1 MNTQTNDYN
10 DEPVH
15 YCKYCLSLDNPEIFV
30 DPTTSEET
38 EYCKYCGSTEFED
51 SHIEEWE
58 KQFEQKYKQGKF
70 LKLNKKWKTIMQ
82 STNNPM
88 VL

>member
-1 MNTQTNDYN
+1 MSTQTSNYN

-15 YCKYCLSLDNPEIFV
+15 YCKYCLSLDNPEML
-30 DPTTSEET
+30 DGT

-51 SHIEEWE
+51 SYIEEWE

-82 STNNPM
+82 STNSPI

>member
-1 MNTQTNDYN
+1 MKSQSNYN

-15 YCKYCLSLDNPEIFV
+15 YCKYCLSLDNPEML
-30 DPTTSEET
+30 DGT

-51 SHIEEWE
+51 SYIEEWE

-82 STNNPM
+82 STNSPT

>member
-1 MNTQTNDYN
+1 MNTQTSNYN

-15 YCKYCLSLDNPEIFV
+15 YCKYCLSLDNPEML
-30 DPTTSEET
+30 DGT
-38 EYCKYCGSTEFED
+38 EYCKYCGSTEFVD
-51 SHIEEWE
+51 SHIDDWE
-58 KQFEQKYKQGKF
+58 RQFEQKYKQGKF
-70 LKLNKKWKTIMQ
+70 LKINKKWKTIMQ

>member
-1 MNTQTNDYN
+1 MNTQTSNYN

-15 YCKYCLSLDNPEIFV
+15 YCKYCLSLDNPEML
-30 DPTTSEET
+30 DGT

-51 SHIEEWE
+51 SYIEEWE

>member
-1 MNTQTNDYN
+1 MSTQTSNYN

-15 YCKYCLSLDNPEIFV
+15 YCKYCLSLDNPEML
-30 DPTTSEET
+30 DGT

-51 SHIEEWE
+51 SYIEEWE

>member
-1 MNTQTNDYN
+1 MSTQTSNYN

-15 YCKYCLSLDNPEIFV
+15 YCKYCLSLDNPEML
-30 DPTTSEET
+30 DGT

-82 STNNPM
+82 STNSPT

>member
-1 MNTQTNDYN
+1 MKSQSNYN

-15 YCKYCLSLDNPEIFV
+15 YCKYCLSLDNPEML
-30 DPTTSEET
+30 DGT

-82 STNNPM
+82 STNSPT

>member
-1 MNTQTNDYN
+1 MNTQTSNYN

-15 YCKYCLSLDNPEIFV
+15 YCKYCLSLDNPEML
-30 DPTTSEET
+30 DGT
-38 EYCKYCGSTEFED
+38 EYCKYCGSTEFVD
-51 SHIEEWE
+51 SHIDEWE

-82 STNNPM
+82 STNNPT

>member
-1 MNTQTNDYN
+1 MKTQQSNYN

-15 YCKYCLSLDNPEIFV
+15 YCKHCLSLSNPIV
-30 DPTTSEET
+30 LDDGT
-38 EYCKYCGSTEFED
+38 EYCEFCGSTEFVD
-51 SHIEEWE
+51 SHIDEWE

-82 STNNPM
+82 STNSPI

>member
-1 MNTQTNDYN
+1 MKSPSNYN

-15 YCKYCLSLDNPEIFV
+15 YCKYCLSLDNPEML
-30 DPTTSEET
+30 DGT

-51 SHIEEWE
+51 SHIDEWE

-82 STNNPM
+82 STNSPI

>member
-1 MNTQTNDYN
+1 MKSQSNYN

-15 YCKYCLSLDNPEIFV
+15 YCKYCLSLDNPEML
-30 DPTTSEET
+30 DGT

-82 STNNPM
+82 STNSPI

>member
-1 MNTQTNDYN
+1 MSTQTSNYN

-15 YCKYCLSLDNPEIFV
+15 YCKYCLSLDNPEML
-30 DPTTSEET
+30 DGT

-51 SHIEEWE
+51 SYIEEWE

-82 STNNPM
+82 STNSSI